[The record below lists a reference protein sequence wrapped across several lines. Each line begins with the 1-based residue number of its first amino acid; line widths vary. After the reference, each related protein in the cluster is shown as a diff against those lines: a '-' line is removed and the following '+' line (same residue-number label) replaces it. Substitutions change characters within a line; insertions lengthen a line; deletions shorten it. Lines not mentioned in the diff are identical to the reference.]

1 MSDREALIPITAE
14 QATLIVPLLR
24 QEAAERRENGDGLIL
39 RTGMKQAGFNSH
51 DAASQLLSLAD
62 VLDREFPVI
71 DEGDDED

>member
-39 RTGMKQAGFNSH
+39 RTGMKQAGFNWLFGFQRGVIV
-51 DAASQLLSLAD
+51 ASRPQFGLPA
-62 VLDREFPVI
+62 
-71 DEGDDED
+71 